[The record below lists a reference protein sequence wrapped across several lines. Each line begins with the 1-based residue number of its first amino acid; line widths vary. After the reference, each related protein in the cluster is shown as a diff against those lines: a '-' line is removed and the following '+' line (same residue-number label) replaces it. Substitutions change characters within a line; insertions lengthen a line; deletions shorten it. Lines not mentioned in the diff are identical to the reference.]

1 MTQVEVKELWRRGL
15 QQQVFTDYGP
25 AAVSGVSVRSDNG
38 SQFIAHSVREFFTQA
53 GITQEFTHVAT
64 PEENAHIESFHSI
77 LEEALVGIE
86 FTDREEVLAWLT
98 EFYRFYNEE
107 RLHSSICDVSPAR
120 FLLLW
125 KHGLVGHDLKHGRL
139 VFYLKLKRY
148 LIAQTLH
155 DLTFSFQKEQNS
167 ELGGAGGEQARY
179 EVKGACSSPVQP
191 SGQEPPELEMITSK
205 PS

>member
-1 MTQVEVKELWRRGL
+1 M
-15 QQQVFTDYGP
+15 
-25 AAVSGVSVRSDNG
+25 
-38 SQFIAHSVREFFTQA
+38 
-53 GITQEFTHVAT
+53 
-64 PEENAHIESFHSI
+64 
-77 LEEALVGIE
+77 GIE
-86 FTDREEVLAWLT
+86 FTNREEVLAWLT

-120 FLLLW
+120 FLLLR

-155 DLTFSFQKEQNS
+155 DLTFSSHKEQNS
-167 ELGGAGGEQARY
+167 ELGGAGGEQALH
-179 EVKGACSSPVQP
+179 EVKGACSSLAPP
-191 SGQEPPELEMITSK
+191 SGHQPPEPEMIIPK